1 MSRCWLPE
9 VFFDPVAW
17 DGSDFVPGSA
27 GDIDQ
32 RVLNNSI
39 ALGMLALCIWVAA
52 GFGLG
57 AQGLGICV
65 ALALGFVV
73 ARGCFWYGYHRALT
87 LRAFG
92 FAASFIRWSLFC
104 YGLQRHNF
112 SAFFRFGDL
121 GKGQHAIRSSGGI
134 R

>member
-1 MSRCWLPE
+1 MSRCWRPE

-39 ALGMLALCIWVAA
+39 ALGMLALCVWAAA
-52 GFGLG
+52 GFDLG
-57 AQGLGICV
+57 GQGLGICV

-73 ARGCFWYGYHRALT
+73 ARGCFWYGYYRALT
-87 LRAFG
+87 LR
-92 FAASFIRWSLFC
+92 LL
-104 YGLQRHNF
+104 GLLQVLSDGHCSVMGCSGTTF
-112 SAFFRFGDL
+112 PL
-121 GKGQHAIRSSGGI
+121 SSGLEI
-134 R
+134 